1 MDRRLQELKKCF
13 CGALIRAKWQEVW
26 VDAKILFW
34 SHLKSSES
42 RRPRSSDSLVGWIY
56 KKRFIAQTLVDSESE
71 SEVAQSLSRVGLFA
85 TPWTVAYQSPST
97 GFSRQEYWSG
107 VPFPLQRIFL
117 TQGSNLGLPHCRQML
132 YCLSHL
138 DRLRSKH

>member
-1 MDRRLQELKKCF
+1 MVGVNSAGVEGSVDRRLQELKKCF

-71 SEVAQSLSRVGLFA
+71 SESEVAQSCRTLCDLMDCSLSVSIHGIFQARVLEWGA
-85 TPWTVAYQSPST
+85 IS
-97 GFSRQEYWSG
+97 FSR
-107 VPFPLQRIFL
+107 
-117 TQGSNLGLPHCRQML
+117 GS
-132 YCLSHL
+132 S
-138 DRLRSKH
+138 